1 MKNIKFKIF
10 FLFFVGF
17 LQISNNFVFGMED
30 REAKECLICLA
41 STFYVTDDEGNLINK
56 RKDEIHENA
65 EGLRIGSEEDIVPVD
80 SRFKTLVDESDR
92 SKLIPLPD
100 SQIVEI
106 SHVAEP
112 GKDDLKH
119 YLHTDCLK
127 ENMRI
132 FMQNN
137 PRQEL
142 KCITCNLPVQTAFTL
157 DGTQIYP
164 TPAYEIVWENQTTS
178 DLYLKYKINKIEG
191 FSQLKTHILSL
202 EPQRTASQ
210 LDLDID
216 ISIHEIPEYFF
227 SGLETLEIQD
237 LCLCNNN
244 LTSLPT
250 SIGELTSLKELW
262 LYSNNL
268 TSLPTSIG
276 ELTSLET
283 LSLWNNK
290 LTSLPESIGNLRSL
304 KTLDSALN
312 KLTSLPTSIG
322 QLTNLKSLYL
332 YLNYLIPWPTQIL
345 QPLLVKTPQTEI
357 YGGETQLENGNEIDL
372 IIRKNRFFLKRFF
385 LKYKIKRAEGL
396 IPLKNYLLKNQRT
409 YQITIAELTLIIDGN
424 IHTIPE
430 DFFSGLEIEKL
441 WLNDNKLTSLPTSI
455 GSLINLKELCLSRNQ
470 LTSLPIE
477 IKNLTSLKKLDL
489 GFNKLT
495 SLPAEIEQLTS
506 LQKLYLNNNKL
517 TSLPTEIGNLTNLQ
531 LLNLNLNRLTSLPE
545 SIGQLTNLKWLSLS
559 RNQLTSLPIE
569 IENLTSLKKLY
580 LDLNYL
586 IPWPTQIL
594 QPLLDKTPQT
604 RIYGEGL
611 QTNNVVPINENIRE
625 NRLFLKYKIK
635 RVEGLIPFKNF
646 LLRLQRDTQ
655 AKISELNLRIDG
667 NIHTIPED
675 FFSGLEIEKLWLCN
689 NKLTSLPTSIGS
701 LSNLKELDLYGN
713 SLTSLPESIGNL
725 RSLETL
731 NLDFNKLTSLPT
743 SIGQLGN
750 LKFLWIH
757 FNHLVPWPTETLQHL
772 FSGIDLIVNKYTQT
786 LTKRQIQD
794 WLKRKTR
801 RRRRRYQQIGH
812 HQL

>member
-237 LCLCNNN
+237 LCLCN
-244 LTSLPT
+244 
-250 SIGELTSLKELW
+250 
-262 LYSNNL
+262 NNL

-545 SIGQLTNLKWLSLS
+545 SIGQLTNLKGLYIHLNRLTSLPEEIG
-559 RNQLTSLPIE
+559 QLTSL
-569 IENLTSLKKLY
+569 ENL
-580 LDLNYL
+580 DL
-586 IPWPTQIL
+586 
-594 QPLLDKTPQT
+594 
-604 RIYGEGL
+604 RF
-611 QTNNVVPINENIRE
+611 
-625 NRLFLKYKIK
+625 NR
-635 RVEGLIPFKNF
+635 
-646 LLRLQRDTQ
+646 
-655 AKISELNLRIDG
+655 
-667 NIHTIPED
+667 
-675 FFSGLEIEKLWLCN
+675 
-689 NKLTSLPTSIGS
+689 LTSLPTSIGD
-701 LSNLKELDLYGN
+701 LINLKFLNINLN
-713 SLTSLPESIGNL
+713 RLASLPESIGQLTNL
-725 RSLETL
+725 KGL
-731 NLDFNKLTSLPT
+731 SLP
-743 SIGQLGN
+743 GN
-750 LKFLWIH
+750 YIL
-757 FNHLVPWPTETLQHL
+757 PWPTKIYQQLLNKTPRTQIYGSKAQGIPVKKTIQYLQ
-772 FSGIDLIVNKYTQT
+772 
-786 LTKRQIQD
+786 
-794 WLKRKTR
+794 RKTR
-801 RRRRRYQQIGH
+801 RIRGYQQIGH
-812 HQL
+812 LEHEHQL

>member
-10 FLFFVGF
+10 FLFFAGF
-17 LQISNNFVFGMED
+17 LQISNNFVFGMEQK
-30 REAKECLICLA
+30 EAQECSLCLA
-41 STFYVTDDEGNLINK
+41 STYYVTDDEGNLINK
-56 RKDEIHENA
+56 RKEEIHENA
-65 EGLRIGSEEDIVPVD
+65 EGLRIGSEEDIVPID
-80 SRFKTLVDESDR
+80 PRFKTLVDESDR
-92 SKLIPLPD
+92 SKLIPLP
-100 SQIVEI
+100 SSEIVKI
-106 SHVAEP
+106 SHV
-112 GKDDLKH
+112 DNDYKH
-119 YLHTDCLK
+119 YFHTTCFQKYIASSRSAVSNTSLLC
-127 ENMRI
+127 
-132 FMQNN
+132 
-137 PRQEL
+137 P
-142 KCITCNLPVQTAFTL
+142 TCNQTIQTAITL
-157 DGTQIYP
+157 DKVKIYP
-164 TPAYEIVWENQTTS
+164 EPPQEFEIVWENQTTS
-178 DLYLKYKINKIEG
+178 GWILGYKINKIEG
-191 FSQLKTHILSL
+191 FTKLKTHILSL
-202 EPQRTASQ
+202 EPQRTVSQ
-210 LDLDID
+210 LSLDIYD
-216 ISIHEIPEYFF
+216 GIHTIPENFF
-227 SGLETLEIQD
+227 SGLETLEIQTLWLD
-237 LCLCNNN
+237 NNN

-250 SIGELTSLKELW
+250 SIGELTSLKGLFLW
-262 LYSNNL
+262 NNKL

-276 ELTSLET
+276 NLTSLER
-283 LSLWNNK
+283 LDFWNNK

-304 KTLDSALN
+304 ERLDLRFN
-312 KLTSLPTSIG
+312 RLTSLPTSIG
-322 QLTNLKSLYL
+322 
-332 YLNYLIPWPTQIL
+332 
-345 QPLLVKTPQTEI
+345 
-357 YGGETQLENGNEIDL
+357 D
-372 IIRKNRFFLKRFF
+372 
-385 LKYKIKRAEGL
+385 
-396 IPLKNYLLKNQRT
+396 
-409 YQITIAELTLIIDGN
+409 
-424 IHTIPE
+424 
-430 DFFSGLEIEKL
+430 
-441 WLNDNKLTSLPTSI
+441 
-455 GSLINLKELCLSRNQ
+455 LINLK
-470 LTSLPIE
+470 
-477 IKNLTSLKKLDL
+477 
-489 GFNKLT
+489 F
-495 SLPAEIEQLTS
+495 
-506 LQKLYLNNNKL
+506 LN
-517 TSLPTEIGNLTNLQ
+517 I
-531 LLNLNLNRLTSLPE
+531 NLNRLASLPE